1 MVQRRVRCESSFD
14 EALSKNLALALG
26 RAAQRND
33 AMSIFRELLEFLATR
48 KKFWLAPI
56 ILLFAAFGAFFTLA
70 QGSVVAPLIYTL
82 F

>member
-14 EALSKNLALALG
+14 EALSKNLALG